1 MIQYSIPAP
10 YGPLV
15 ALGEDAADGAVQYQ
29 AAIGLLQNT
38 EAAIRASIRVL

>member
-1 MIQYSIPAP
+1 MAENIIPVTF
-10 YGPLV
+10 GPLV
-15 ALGEDAADGAVQYQ
+15 TLGEDDTDGAVQYQ